1 MGPRI
6 RLDYKVFS
14 TARLPNNVVYGPRL
28 LRKLRGAQQSVDR
41 LEACPLL
48 YTAASAAA
56 YNNCSFFPLHIMVK
70 QRTKNRATRLDE
82 FSALVHSAAASG
94 NQHRN

>member
-41 LEACPLL
+41 LEASPLL

-56 YNNCSFFPLHIMVK
+56 YNNCSLFFSVT
-70 QRTKNRATRLDE
+70 RNGEAKNKKPRY
-82 FSALVHSAAASG
+82 AA
-94 NQHRN
+94 